1 MGLPREGKGDVDS
14 VRTRVSCSGG
24 SSGNLIV
31 PRRASE
37 GSRNDA
43 EDPPLWAWYSQPN
56 IGGPKG
62 SLIAPLAAPNTPTS
76 FPLDSSFHEAI
87 RQRLFNTGEVPMA
100 PLYVPSRVHVVQGVQ
115 IGSSVT
121 PAAYPTYGHAGA
133 PTAVVTTVVP
143 LGSQSTHMICPHC
156 HADVDTATKLS
167 PSMVAWLSGFIICIL
182 GGVMGCCLVPCCIN
196 DCMNVEHSCPNC
208 HAFLG
213 KYNRG

>member
-1 MGLPREGKGDVDS
+1 MGLPQEGRDDEDS
-14 VRTRVSCSGG
+14 TRTRVSQSGG
-24 SSGNLIV
+24 SHRNLIV

-37 GSRNDA
+37 CTRHEV
-43 EDPPLWAWYSQPN
+43 EDLPLWAWYSQPD

-62 SLIAPLAAPNTPTS
+62 SLIAPLTAPNTPTS

-100 PLYVPSRVHVVQGVQ
+100 PLYVQPRVHVIHGVQ
-115 IGSSVT
+115 IGSTVT
-121 PAAYPTYGHAGA
+121 PAAYTSYGHAGA

-156 HADVDTATKLS
+156 HAEVDTATKTS

-182 GGVMGCCLVPCCIN
+182 GCWMGCCLIPCCIN
-196 DCMNVEHSCPNC
+196 DCMNVEHNCPNC
-208 HAFLG
+208 QAFLG
-213 KYNRG
+213 KYKRG

>member
-1 MGLPREGKGDVDS
+1 MSKASCPPMSAPPPYAPPSYFQAVGGVPPR
-14 VRTRVSCSGG
+14 
-24 SSGNLIV
+24 
-31 PRRASE
+31 
-37 GSRNDA
+37 
-43 EDPPLWAWYSQPN
+43 
-56 IGGPKG
+56 
-62 SLIAPLAAPNTPTS
+62 APFTP
-76 FPLDSSFHEAI
+76 F
-87 RQRLFNTGEVPMA
+87 QTGEVPMA

>member
-87 RQRLFNTGEVPMA
+87 RQRLFN
-100 PLYVPSRVHVVQGVQ
+100 SR
-115 IGSSVT
+115 
-121 PAAYPTYGHAGA
+121 
-133 PTAVVTTVVP
+133 
-143 LGSQSTHMICPHC
+143 C
-156 HADVDTATKLS
+156 
-167 PSMVAWLSGFIICIL
+167 
-182 GGVMGCCLVPCCIN
+182 
-196 DCMNVEHSCPNC
+196 
-208 HAFLG
+208 
-213 KYNRG
+213 